1 MHRTG
6 KANNL
11 RLKIRNVSAVG
22 LDCSLSS
29 RESCS
34 KSSDGIGICLFG
46 FACSVGFGRHLGFD
60 AVNDSLRSIVV
71 IIVGED
77 FVSVFLNISRK
88 IDVDLLIGNPKV
100 DSINLNAFDNVDL
113 SSFRDPFK
121 LREITFRHE
130 TVMGFISKDQL
141 TVDFRDIVLERGD
154 PLPEFV
160 GGSRLSELRECRVA
174 NNTSNLIK
182 SDALVSC
189 IGLIV
194 HNDELT
200 EVVGAVRAADFSCSS
215 NCR

>member
-1 MHRTG
+1 M
-6 KANNL
+6 
-11 RLKIRNVSAVG
+11 G

-34 KSSDGIGICLFG
+34 ESSDGIGIRLFG
-46 FACSVGFGRHLGFD
+46 FACSVGFSRHLSFD
-60 AVNDSLRSIVV
+60 AVNDSLRGIVV
-71 IIVGED
+71 IVVGED

-88 IDVDLLIGNPKV
+88 IDIDLLVSDFKV
-100 DSINLNAFDNVDL
+100 NSINLNALDNVDL

-130 TVMGFISKDQL
+130 TVMGFISEDQL
-141 TVDFRDIVLERGD
+141 AVDCRDPVLERGD
-154 PLPEFV
+154 PLSEFV
-160 GGSRLSELRECRVA
+160 GGSRLSEFRECRVA

-189 IGLIV
+189 LGLIV
-194 HNDELT
+194 YNDELT
-200 EVVGAVRAADFSCSS
+200 EIVGAVRAADFGCSS

>member
-1 MHRTG
+1 MHRAG

-34 KSSDGIGICLFG
+34 ESSDGIGICLFG

-71 IIVGED
+71 IVVGED

-100 DSINLNAFDNVDL
+100 DSVNLNAFDNVDL

-121 LREITFRHE
+121 FREITFRHE
-130 TVMGFISKDQL
+130 TVMGFISEDQL
-141 TVDFRDIVLERGD
+141 AVDCRDAVLERGD
-154 PLPEFV
+154 PLSEFV
-160 GGSRLSELRECRVA
+160 GGSRLSEFRECRVA

-182 SDALVSC
+182 SDALVGRV
-189 IGLIV
+189 GLV
-194 HNDELT
+194 VYDDKLT